1 MDIGRRKDL
10 EQLDAVL
17 SDMSKP
23 YGVRQHAYRAKQAII
38 KQLQDKGLQELR
50 NRLMKAAAANDE
62 VEEWKISN
70 QIKDYLHEKK
80 LEKPV

>member
-23 YGVRQHAYRAKQAII
+23 YGVRQRAYRVKQAII

-70 QIKDYLHEKK
+70 QIKDYLREKK